1 MKIYI
6 ASQNKTKVEAVK
18 LVFKEASVIALK
30 IDSKV
35 SDQPKS
41 EKETMLG
48 AYNRAKSLPK
58 DGLRIGLEAGVSL
71 EEDILFLINWGVLI
85 DQDDNVYL
93 ASGTKIPLPKF
104 IYDEIYN
111 QGKELADIMNYH
123 YNKEEINTKEGAIGI
138 FTNDNVQRIE
148 IFIHI
153 VKLLKGQYETKN
165 YVGRINK

>member
-1 MKIYI
+1 MKVYI

-18 LVFKEASVIALK
+18 EVFREALVIALK
-30 IDSKV
+30 TDSKV
-35 SDQPKS
+35 SNQPKS

-71 EEDILFLINWGVLI
+71 EEDILFLINWGVLL
-85 DQDDNVYL
+85 DQEDNVYL

-104 IYDEIYN
+104 IYDEIYKE
-111 QGKELADIMNYH
+111 GKELADIMNYH

-138 FTNDNVQRIE
+138 FTNDNVPRVE

-165 YVGRINK
+165 YVRRVN